1 MNACCPDSVCRD
13 QNLCTQKCGILF
25 RLFFLSQKI
34 LQSSF
39 TANELSAFCMST
51 MPAALAAMTFIA
63 AMHTSIQKC
72 DRKSCRN
79 YIYSESF
86 FIRRNFPGKEGV
98 CWRHIISTKPCVSIH
113 TQATILFLNTFAG
126 MIKEVYGN

>member
-1 MNACCPDSVCRD
+1 MHVA
-13 QNLCTQKCGILF
+13 QILF
-25 RLFFLSQKI
+25 AEIRICVRKNAGFYFASFFLAKKI

-51 MPAALAAMTFIA
+51 MPAALTAMTFIA

-72 DRKSCRN
+72 DRKSSRN

-98 CWRHIISTKPCVSIH
+98 CWRHISTKPCVSIH

>member
-1 MNACCPDSVCRD
+1 MHVAQILFAEIRICLRKNVGFYFASFFLAKKYSRVHSLRMNSLHSVC
-13 QNLCTQKCGILF
+13 QQC
-25 RLFFLSQKI
+25 
-34 LQSSF
+34 QSRFSSNDF
-39 TANELSAFCMST
+39 YST
-51 MPAALAAMTFIA
+51 

-98 CWRHIISTKPCVSIH
+98 CWRHISTKPCVSIH